1 MNTIKNNKD
10 LKNKYNEIF
19 KKGAYKNYFTFN
31 SYTIFK
37 AILDSSEWEDRSVLD
52 VGCGEGDLS
61 AMLSFAGA
69 TKVDGIDY
77 SSEAI
82 ELANKKININNVNFI
97 LEDAQKIRGEYDAIV
112 MAGVLEHIDKPFD
125 LLDKLITENLKKDG
139 ILITASPSFLN
150 PRGYVWMTLQVL
162 LNVPMSLSDVHF
174 FMPSNFNDYATSR
187 KYRIKMNSIDK
198 DWGGGRRTIL
208 DFEKRLVNALG
219 DAKLNNNNVSKFLEW
234 FQEAIKYFNHDDNSG
249 AIMITSIYKD

>member
-1 MNTIKNNKD
+1 MAEVKTSVVPSLNGLNCK
-10 LKNKYNEIF
+10 
-19 KKGAYKNYFTFN
+19 
-31 SYTIFK
+31 
-37 AILDSSEWEDRSVLD
+37 ILFQPLPPPEPIPSNLQNHSLQKFLLASWVMVLSKLT
-52 VGCGEGDLS
+52 G
-61 AMLSFAGA
+61 
-69 TKVDGIDY
+69 
-77 SSEAI
+77 
-82 ELANKKININNVNFI
+82 NV
-97 LEDAQKIRGEYDAIV
+97 V
-112 MAGVLEHIDKPFD
+112 
-125 LLDKLITENLKKDG
+125 
-139 ILITASPSFLN
+139 
-150 PRGYVWMTLQVL
+150 
-162 LNVPMSLSDVHF
+162 